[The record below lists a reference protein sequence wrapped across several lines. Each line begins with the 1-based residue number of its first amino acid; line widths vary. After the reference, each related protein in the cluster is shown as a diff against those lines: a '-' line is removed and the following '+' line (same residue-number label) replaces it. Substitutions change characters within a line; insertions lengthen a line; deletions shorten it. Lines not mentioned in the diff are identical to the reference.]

1 MALKCILIQCNIM
14 SVTHLKH
21 LMKIGRFFGSSHY
34 ISPLPRFFYDS
45 YPFKTDF
52 DALQAQNVAKI

>member
-1 MALKCILIQCNIM
+1 
-14 SVTHLKH
+14 
-21 LMKIGRFFGSSHY
+21 MKIGRFFGSSHY